1 MLKVHSVQKVIIKIM
16 SEFSVKA
23 RLIKT
28 NSKSRQSGFNLI
40 EVMIAA
46 LIVSV
51 GILGVAGLQITSL
64 KGTHQ
69 SFMKQQ
75 AMGVMQNLI
84 ERMRSNQAGVVAG
97 SYVFDSASVNCAA
110 PVPSCSVLDCNADQI
125 ALRDT
130 LNLVCGYKSGV
141 GNRTGGVK
149 MTSASDNLILANGT
163 LSVACRDCS
172 VGDLTISIGWTER
185 AIGQEIPQADS
196 ITLDTRV
203 LVP

>member
-1 MLKVHSVQKVIIKIM
+1 MSVFLVKTRSIKIN
-16 SEFSVKA
+16 
-23 RLIKT
+23 T
-28 NSKSRQSGFNLI
+28 KSRQLGFNLI

-46 LIVSV
+46 LIVSI
-51 GILGVAGLQITSL
+51 GILGIAGLQITSL

-84 ERMRSNQAGVVAG
+84 ERMRANQAGVVAG
-97 SYVFDSASVNCAA
+97 NYVFDSATVNCAT
-110 PVPSCSVLDCNADQI
+110 PVPNCSTADCSADKI
-125 ALRDT
+125 SLRDT
-130 LNLVCGYKSGV
+130 LNVVCGYKTGV

-149 MTSASDNLILANGT
+149 MTSATDNLILSNGT

-172 VGDLTISIGWTER
+172 VGDITISIGWKER
-185 AIGQEIPQADS
+185 AIGKELQRPDS